1 MSVVFEKTYSLTTNQ
16 FDKNDVMKCSA
27 LLDIAQDIAARHAD
41 KLHIGFSDLMK
52 ENLIWVVV
60 RNKLTIKKPIK
71 NIDEIKVRTE
81 PFKAR
86 FVEYYRETKFFV
98 GDEEVANLISVW
110 MMVDIKSFSLGNS
123 EIYKNIKDLQA
134 FSGERVKKLPT
145 VSNENLLFNQDRKVT
160 YTMLDHNG
168 HMNNTHYL
176 DLFDDIF
183 RPEKIVK
190 EVQIEYLK
198 QSFIDDVLSLYT
210 YKNEDG
216 NFLYGYKENE
226 LRFYLKV
233 NFIDEGEQD
242 EN

>member
-86 FVEYYRETKFFV
+86 FVEY
-98 GDEEVANLISVW
+98 
-110 MMVDIKSFSLGNS
+110 
-123 EIYKNIKDLQA
+123 
-134 FSGERVKKLPT
+134 
-145 VSNENLLFNQDRKVT
+145 
-160 YTMLDHNG
+160 
-168 HMNNTHYL
+168 
-176 DLFDDIF
+176 
-183 RPEKIVK
+183 
-190 EVQIEYLK
+190 
-198 QSFIDDVLSLYT
+198 
-210 YKNEDG
+210 
-216 NFLYGYKENE
+216 
-226 LRFYLKV
+226 
-233 NFIDEGEQD
+233 
-242 EN
+242 